1 MGCDKAVKAVNARTF
16 SFLASGVMSATAQ
29 QDKSPSTIEVFTL
42 RCEAKAYLVEV
53 GYLALHDAVDELQAA
68 AVRDGLVDLI
78 GQDGVQEILA
88 YAFGAQR

>member
-1 MGCDKAVKAVNARTF
+1 MLGRGKRSRESTRAF
-16 SFLASGVMSATAQ
+16 FLTSGAMTRTAQ

-68 AVRDGLVDLI
+68 AVRDRLVELI
-78 GQDGVQEILA
+78 GQDEIQKILA
-88 YAFGAQR
+88 DAFGERP